1 MAAMTEEAAPMYLRN
16 CWYVAAWAHEL
27 DTDTGMLARTILDE
41 PVVLC
46 RLRDGKPAAF
56 ADRCPHRSLPLSAG
70 TITEDGIRCGY
81 HGLEFN
87 RAGACIRVPG
97 QSRTPPEARVKCYPV
112 VEKYRWIWIWMGEP
126 DLADEALIP
135 DYHWND
141 DPDWLSVGDRFH
153 VRGGYR
159 LLVDNLLD
167 LSHVQFVHGSTLGTE
182 AVVDF
187 PLEIRREVDSVHV
200 DRWIMDGPPPP
211 MFVKAGNVTDDVD
224 RWQLITWTAPS
235 HVVIDV
241 GCAPAGNGARDGNRA
256 GGIEMYSNHTITPE
270 TAGSCHYFWHH
281 ARNFRLDDP
290 DVTEFLRGAAS
301 SAFYEDVIIID
312 AQQKSID
319 TMAPDAPRIDIN
331 ADSGVL
337 QASRILDRLIAE
349 ETATPP

>member
-1 MAAMTEEAAPMYLRN
+1 MYLRN

-46 RLRDGKPAAF
+46 RMSDGKPAAF

-70 TITEDGIRCGY
+70 TITGDGIRCGY
-81 HGLEFN
+81 HGLEFD
-87 RAGACIRVPG
+87 RAGDCIRVPG
-97 QSRTPPEARVKCYPV
+97 QSRAPPEARVRCYPV
-112 VEKYRWIWIWMGEP
+112 VEKWRWIWIWMGEP
-126 DLADEALIP
+126 GQADEALIP

-141 DPDWLSVGDRFH
+141 DPDWLSIGDRFH

-167 LSHVQFVHGSTLGTE
+167 LSHVQFVHASTLGTE

-187 PLEIRREVDSVHV
+187 PLEVRREAEAVHV

-211 MFVKAGNVTDDVD
+211 MFEKAGNVTGDVD
-224 RWQLITWTAPS
+224 RWQLITWNAPS

-241 GCAPAGNGARDGNRA
+241 GCAPAGSGARDGNRD

-270 TAGSCHYFWHH
+270 SAGSCHYFWHH
-281 ARNFRLDDP
+281 ARNSRLDDSE
-290 DVTEFLRGAAS
+290 VTEFLRGAAS

-349 ETATPP
+349 EAATPP